1 MCRADFSLTKYFSFV
16 AKQAELRRSRSM
28 SFILPRSQQRLVSQM
43 SLIVEEEGLVPDFQ
57 SHVGHSLLSYHFNG
71 SLDLEEEEDETAEEE
86 TLDELTFIHDFDEMF
101 QFVKKEEERN
111 DEMDDVYDNVIIAH
125 DFDTV
130 FAGL

>member
-1 MCRADFSLTKYFSFV
+1 
-16 AKQAELRRSRSM
+16 
-28 SFILPRSQQRLVSQM
+28 M

-71 SLDLEEEEDETAEEE
+71 SLDLEEDETAEEE
-86 TLDELTFIHDFDEMF
+86 SLDEVTFIHDFDEMF
-101 QFVKKEEERN
+101 QFVKKEEEERN